1 MALGDGSF
9 QREVGRAGA
18 GSGGEG
24 AHASAFQVH
33 LIPPFL
39 QTPGEGRV
47 FVWRR
52 GPWHTVNVG
61 WSVPCSPLRWPP
73 SPAHPAA
80 SVSALSAPCASR
92 RAPLPAP
99 APPPPAHAPPGS
111 APPGFH
117 RWRRRRRSSTRSKT
131 IDAQAKGLK
140 SPGNA
145 TPGPLLGPSG
155 GFQKAPAPFPTA
167 RPLSALPHLPLSSA
181 RRPSSLR
188 PRAAPHCTSLRPR
201 TERLCLHACVR
212 PAGFHAGA
220 AVSRADALGSD
231 CPGRASPVGLEVTLG
246 ERRSLGQ
253 ITFLVCLRPQVRKKK
268 IV

>member
-1 MALGDGSF
+1 MRTGLGGQSPHGPRPQRGEAGMALGGGSF
-9 QREVGRAGA
+9 QRDAGRAGA

-99 APPPPAHAPPGS
+99 APRPLHTRLQAPLLRVFTAGGGGGGPPRGAKQSMP
-111 APPGFH
+111 
-117 RWRRRRRSSTRSKT
+117 RRR
-131 IDAQAKGLK
+131 ALK
-140 SPGNA
+140 ALA
-145 TPGPLLGPSG
+145 TPHPG
-155 GFQKAPAPFPTA
+155 
-167 RPLSALPHLPLSSA
+167 LSSDLPEA
-181 RRPSSLR
+181 SRRPPLPSQQLGLSLPFR
-188 PRAAPHCTSLRPR
+188 I
-201 TERLCLHACVR
+201 
-212 PAGFHAGA
+212 
-220 AVSRADALGSD
+220 
-231 CPGRASPVGLEVTLG
+231 CP
-246 ERRSLGQ
+246 
-253 ITFLVCLRPQVRKKK
+253 
-268 IV
+268 